1 MLVTDYS
8 KIAQRYDSNRLR
20 HEIPVDENIARLLGE
35 RGRIRV
41 LDLACGTGNY
51 LERQEASYGDA
62 AVEWLGLDKSPDML
76 AVARAKGL
84 RAELIEGDVQ
94 ALPFAEDSFDYVKL
108 RFAFHHFENKPRAVA
123 EIARVLKSGGELS
136 IFSLAHDYAKDWW
149 PYRYFPSAP
158 TIDAE
163 RFMGSLAVYELL
175 ERHGFETRARIDVR
189 IERFSLVELVDQTRL
204 RDMSQLNLIREEEY
218 RSGLEK
224 LREDAGK
231 SEYLIGDIAFL
242 DCLARKR

>member
-1 MLVTDYS
+1 MLATDYS

-20 HEIPVDENIARLLGE
+20 HEIPVDENIARLLEE
-35 RGRIRV
+35 RGLIRV
-41 LDLACGTGNY
+41 LDLACGTANY
-51 LERQEASYGDA
+51 LERQEAVYAGQ

-84 RAELIEGDVQ
+84 CAELIEGDAQ
-94 ALPFAEDSFDYVKL
+94 ALPFAEATFDYVKL
-108 RFAFHHFENKPRAVA
+108 RFAFHHFEDKQRAVA

-149 PYRYFPSAP
+149 PYRYFPSSPA
-158 TIDAE
+158 IDAE
-163 RFMGSLAVYELL
+163 RFMGSLAIYELL
-175 ERHGFETRARIDVR
+175 ERHGLETRARIDVH
-189 IERFSLVELVDQTRL
+189 IERFSFADLVGQTEL

-231 SEYLIGDIAFL
+231 SECIIGDIAFL
-242 DCLARKR
+242 DFLARKR